1 MTLSRE
7 DEVLLN
13 AYLDGELSPL
23 EADRFEQRLA
33 SEPALAAE
41 IEAYRLLGAALRAD
55 MGEDVPPRDL
65 RDRIE
70 SRLGIG
76 HARSGEG
83 RAWGSLAASFLAG
96 AVLAGTL
103 TFGAFNQ
110 QSGDQLASEVVSAH
124 IRGLMAPAPMD
135 VASSDHHTVKP
146 WFNGKL
152 GFAPVVPDL
161 GAEGYPLLGGRID
174 VIGLEPAASL
184 IYSRGKHLIT
194 VTELPEERAL
204 PASSNQ
210 SERGYLVLSWSE
222 GGVSYCAVS
231 DAAPDELASFVKLFR
246 AAAGAAAGRPPA

>member
-1 MTLSRE
+1 MSLSRE
-7 DEVLLN
+7 DELLLN

-41 IEAYRLLGAALRAD
+41 IEAFRLLGAALRTD
-55 MGEDVPPRDL
+55 SGEDMPPRDL

-70 SRLGIG
+70 ARLGVG
-76 HARSGEG
+76 RLGSGRG

-103 TFGAFNQ
+103 TFGALKQ
-110 QSGDQLASEVVSAH
+110 QSGDQLASDVVSAH
-124 IRGLMAPAPMD
+124 IRGLMAPAPVD

-194 VTELPEERAL
+194 VTELPEGRAL
-204 PASSNQ
+204 LASSSE

-222 GGVSYCAVS
+222 GGVSYFAVS
-231 DAAPDELASFVKLFR
+231 DAAPDELANFVKLFQ
-246 AAAGAAAGRPPA
+246 AAAAAAGRPPA

>member
-1 MTLSRE
+1 MTVSKE
-7 DEVLLN
+7 DAVLLN

-23 EADRFEQRLA
+23 EADRLEQRLA

-41 IEAYRLLGAALRAD
+41 VEAYRLLGAALRAD
-55 MGEDVPPRDL
+55 IGDDMPPHDL

-70 SRLGIG
+70 SRLGISQ
-76 HARSGEG
+76 SGSGKG
-83 RAWGSLAASFLAG
+83 RAWGSLAACFLAG
-96 AVLAGTL
+96 AALAGAL
-103 TFGAFNQ
+103 TFGALNR
-110 QSGDQLASEVVSAH
+110 QSADQLASELVSAH

-194 VTELPEERAL
+194 VTELPEGRPF
-204 PASSNQ
+204 PARSSQ
-210 SERGYLVLSWSE
+210 SERGYLVLSWND
-222 GGVSYCAVS
+222 GGVTYYAVS
-231 DAAPDELASFVKLFR
+231 DAAADELASFVRLFR
-246 AAAGAAAGRPPA
+246 AAAATGRPPA